1 MITSKL
7 TAKSQTTLPRSVRS
21 ALCIQPGDE
30 IAYQIEAGRVTL
42 TKVEQPRPMA
52 DDPFLTFTE
61 WASPED
67 DQAYAGL

>member
-7 TAKSQTTLPRSVRS
+7 TAKSQTTLPPSVCA
-21 ALCIQPGDE
+21 ALGVQPGDE
-30 IAYQIEAGRVTL
+30 IAYRIEAGRVTL
-42 TKVEQPRPMA
+42 TKAAQPRPTP

-67 DQAYAGL
+67 DQAYADL